1 MRTKATKIITT
12 LFLTILLASIPVF
25 GGQIRETTLPNGLK
39 VITKEVHAAPV
50 VSFMVWYKVGSR
62 NEQLGKTGLSHL
74 LEHMQFKGTK
84 TFKKGE
90 IDDLIR
96 RNGGISNAATWRDFT
111 YYWET
116 LSSDKL
122 ELAMRIEADRMVNSL
137 LDPKELEAERI
148 VVRSELEGDEND
160 PESLIFDELYSLAFH
175 SHPYQWPVIGRRHD
189 IENITRYDLYK
200 YYKTYYQ
207 PNNATIVIVGDFET
221 EKAIAMV
228 KKYFG
233 KIPAGPKPPTVK
245 AKEEQQFGERR
256 AEIKKAGSVPRI
268 MIGFHTPGIG
278 NPDIYALD
286 VIEVILS
293 GGTSS
298 RLYKAL
304 VDRQLATSA
313 WASSSISKD
322 PNLFILGATARDGVN
337 ISSVESSL
345 LAEVERLKNEPV
357 SDEELQKALNQL
369 EASFVYTN
377 DSVTN
382 QARQLGYFETIFSW
396 RFVERYLENARKV
409 TKADI
414 KRVAQKYFTEKNRT
428 VVTFIPEEKLKTD
441 SSQHLPPKLR
451 YAAYRQMK
459 DETIPCAGIDC
470 ALPHDPYMLK
480 NELVNFKQLSPFKKT
495 NFGIHSDT
503 LSVLN
508 QSSDKIKT
516 VKTTPP
522 SPSIKPLRVVL
533 DNGIVIII
541 HENRSNPT
549 VGIQGSL
556 NAGSAFDPAG
566 KSGLA
571 QMTAKMLIKGT
582 IRRTADQIA
591 MEKDFVG
598 MSLDTDASTEFAS
611 FTGYALSKHFDK
623 LLDLLS
629 DVLKNPTFPN
639 DEFEKMK
646 ASRLSSI
653 KQEKDSPE
661 ALAFRTF
668 KGTIF
673 PQSHPYHALTIEEEL
688 ANTSA
693 ITRDDIVG
701 FYKSH
706 YGPKGMI
713 LVVVG
718 DVDAKQAVEKIK
730 SYLADW
736 NSDALGELPIIPDVP
751 LQTKIERR
759 VIPMPDKSQTDVI
772 LGHVGEL
779 KRRNPDFYAATVMNF
794 VLGGGGALGSRL
806 GDEIRDKLGLV
817 YDVYSTFEASLGAGP
832 WYAKLGTNPKN
843 TDKAIKAL
851 IEQITLMRDKGAKKD
866 EVQAAIDYITG
877 VFPVRLEKNSSI
889 ANILWAAEFYGL
901 GMDYIQ
907 NYQKLYRAVT
917 VEQVN
922 AMAKKYLHPDRYT
935 LVIAGPYLQTSESKN
950 QK

>member
-1 MRTKATKIITT
+1 M
-12 LFLTILLASIPVF
+12 
-25 GGQIRETTLPNGLK
+25 
-39 VITKEVHAAPV
+39 
-50 VSFMVWYKVGSR
+50 
-62 NEQLGKTGLSHL
+62 
-74 LEHMQFKGTK
+74 
-84 TFKKGE
+84 
-90 IDDLIR
+90 
-96 RNGGISNAATWRDFT
+96 SNAATWRDFT
-111 YYWET
+111 FYWET

-122 ELAMRIEADRMVNSL
+122 ELAMQIEADRMVNSL

-160 PESLIFDELYSLAFH
+160 PESLVFDELYSLAFH

-189 IENITRYDLYK
+189 IENITRHDLYK

-207 PNNATIVIVGDFET
+207 PNNATVVIVGDFET
-221 EKAIAMV
+221 DKAIAMV

-233 KIPAGPKPPTVK
+233 KIPAGPKPPAVT
-245 AKEEQQFGERR
+245 AKEEKQFGERR
-256 AEIKKAGSVPRI
+256 AEIKKAGAVPRV

-304 VDRQLATSA
+304 VDKQLATSA

-322 PNLFILGATARDGVN
+322 PNLFILGATARDGVK
-337 ISSVESSL
+337 ISSVEASL

-369 EASFVYTN
+369 EASFIYTN

-396 RFVERYLENARKV
+396 RFVERYLENVRKV

-414 KRVAQKYFTEKNRT
+414 KRIAQKYFTEKNRT
-428 VVTFIPEEKLKTD
+428 VVTFIPEERQKTE
-441 SSQHLPPKLR
+441 SSLHLSPKLR

-459 DETIPCAGIDC
+459 GETITWAGIGC
-470 ALPHDPYMLK
+470 ALPHDPCMLK
-480 NELVNFKQLSPFKKT
+480 DGLVNFKQLSPFKKT
-495 NFGIHSDT
+495 NFDICSDI
-503 LSVLN
+503 LSISN

-516 VKTTPP
+516 VKATP
-522 SPSIKPLRVVL
+522 PSIKPLRVVL

-571 QMTAKMLIKGT
+571 QMTAKMLMKGT
-582 IRRTADQIA
+582 TRRTADQIA
-591 MEKDFVG
+591 RDKDFVG
-598 MSLDTDASTEFAS
+598 MSLDTDASVEFAS

-629 DVLKNPTFPN
+629 DVIKNPTFPN

-653 KQEKDSPE
+653 KQEEDNPE
-661 ALAFRTF
+661 SLAFRTF

-673 PQSHPYHALTIEEEL
+673 PPGHPYHALTIEEEL

-693 ITRDDIVG
+693 ITRDDIVS

-718 DVDAKQAVEKIK
+718 DVDAKQAVEKIQ
-730 SYLADW
+730 SYFADW
-736 NSDALGELPIIPDVP
+736 NNNAVEAPPIIPDVP
-751 LQTKIERR
+751 LQTKIEKK
-759 VIPMPDKSQTDVI
+759 IISMPDKSQTDVI

-779 KRRNPDFYAATVMNF
+779 KRRNSDFYAATVMNF
-794 VLGGGGALGSRL
+794 VLGGGGTLGSRL

-851 IEQITLMRDKGAKKD
+851 TEQITLMRDKGAKKE

-907 NYQKLYRAVT
+907 NYQKLYRSVT

-922 AMAKKYLHPDRYT
+922 AMAKKYLHPDSYT